1 MLNELAHFGLNI
13 SLVLAVLGSI
23 VPLIGASLRRTDMM
37 QIAPVFAILQFGL
50 VGFAFAALMIAFVGS
65 DFSLR
70 VVVLNSHTLKPMLYK
85 VAGVWGNHEGSLL
98 LWVLI
103 LTMCSV
109 LSKESV
115 VIWVL
120 KLTLLKIPSYHCH
133 LERIER

>member
-50 VGFAFAALMIAFVGS
+50 VGFAFAALIIAFVGS

-85 VAGVWGNHEGSLL
+85 VAGVWGNHEGS
-98 LWVLI
+98 
-103 LTMCSV
+103 
-109 LSKESV
+109 
-115 VIWVL
+115 
-120 KLTLLKIPSYHCH
+120 
-133 LERIER
+133 